1 METTPRTHRDCGCL
15 DQHETSCDCS
25 LEPLVI
31 AVGRRHALHVLNAI
45 ASRELAHFNEI
56 QAQLGGLSS
65 STLASRL
72 EELEQVELIC
82 QIRESIDPPK
92 WQYQLT
98 AKGEALRQALRRLFR
113 GEEPFA

>member
-1 METTPRTHRDCGCL
+1 M
-15 DQHETSCDCS
+15 
-25 LEPLVI
+25 
-31 AVGRRHALHVLNAI
+31 GRRHALHVLNAI
-45 ASRELAHFNEI
+45 ASRDLAHFNEI

-72 EELEQVELIC
+72 AELEAVQLIC
-82 QIRESIDPPK
+82 QIKESVEPPK

-98 AKGEALRQALRRLFR
+98 VKGEALRQALRQLFR